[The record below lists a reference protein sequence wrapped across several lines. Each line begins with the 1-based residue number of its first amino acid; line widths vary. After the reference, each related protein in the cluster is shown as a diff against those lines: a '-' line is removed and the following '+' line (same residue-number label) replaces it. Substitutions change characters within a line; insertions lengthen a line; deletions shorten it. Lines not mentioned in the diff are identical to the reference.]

1 MNSREIE
8 LKIYELNENNEKI
21 VKETKIVRFRL
32 LSKDCVNLE
41 TEKKMT
47 MMEFIQNESVS
58 MVVTML
64 KYMRISE
71 DRNFSLDNAYE
82 LYDLLIENGWSYKKI
97 IQDIIYE
104 TLVTSGFLEQS
115 EWEEMKKDTEE
126 IIKKMKAEKQKALA
140 KL

>member
-58 MVVTML
+58 MVATML